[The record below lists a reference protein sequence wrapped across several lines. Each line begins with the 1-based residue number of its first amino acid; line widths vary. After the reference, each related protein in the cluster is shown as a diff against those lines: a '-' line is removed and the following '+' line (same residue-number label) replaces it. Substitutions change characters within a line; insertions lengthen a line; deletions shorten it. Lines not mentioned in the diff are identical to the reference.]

1 MPLSL
6 WHRLHRAFVAGLA
19 IGFTLAPLVASEASL
34 IITPGNYVE
43 FEAPFTPQLREFASS
58 KKKLCAS
65 TGAHAAVAVPE
76 NFDPRRPWPVLLVSA
91 TSDPGYNSSR
101 RLLRRFMT
109 PALKAG
115 WIVIAADPTSDRDD
129 ETHNLRYALLIAAI
143 GRLQL
148 EWNHLPEWPR
158 AFGGFS
164 GGAKRSATL
173 AAIATDLGHPPIG
186 VFQGGCNEATMGEM
200 LRLFRTDRIRTQFLN
215 IPVFLSSGRDD
226 PIATR
231 EEVDDVAASLRSS
244 GFRHLRQERFDGAH
258 ELCAEQVEQALRWF
272 AELAASR

>member
-1 MPLSL
+1 MSLSL
-6 WHRLHRAFVAGLA
+6 WPRLRRASVAFFAFGL
-19 IGFTLAPLVASEASL
+19 GLVPLVAGEAPL
-34 IITPGNYVE
+34 IITPGSYVE
-43 FEAPFTPQLREFASS
+43 FDAPFTPQLREFASS

-65 TGAHAAVAVPE
+65 TGALAAVAVPE
-76 NFDPRRPWPVLLVSA
+76 NFDPHRPWPVLLVSA

-115 WIVIAADPTSDRDD
+115 WIVIAADPTSDRDE
-129 ETHNLRYALLIAAI
+129 ETHTLRYALLIAAI

-148 EWNHLPEWPR
+148 EWAHLPEWPR

-173 AAIATDLGHPPIG
+173 AAMATDLGRPPIG
-186 VFQGGCNEATMGEM
+186 VFQGGCNEATMSEV
-200 LRLFRTDRIRTQFLN
+200 LRFFRTDRTRAQFLS
-215 IPVFLSSGRDD
+215 IPVFLSGGRDD

-231 EEVDDVAASLRSS
+231 EQVEDVAWRLRSS
-244 GFRHLRQERFDGAH
+244 GFTRLRHERFAGRH
-258 ELCAEQVEQALRWF
+258 ELSPEHVEQALRWF
-272 AELAASR
+272 AEVAAPR